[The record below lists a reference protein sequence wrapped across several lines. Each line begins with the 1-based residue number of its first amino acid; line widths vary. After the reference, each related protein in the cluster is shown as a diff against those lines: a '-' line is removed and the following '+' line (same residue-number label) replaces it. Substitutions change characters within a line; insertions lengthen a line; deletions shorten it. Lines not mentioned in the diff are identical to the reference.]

1 MNIETQEIS
10 SELFTNKRVRVFI
23 KRLDKITSNIS
34 GNKYF
39 KLKYNLELARKKRL
53 GTLLTFGG
61 AYSNNILSL
70 SIAGKDYGFN
80 TIGVIRG
87 DEIKPL
93 NSTLSNSINNG
104 MKLHY
109 VNRSKYRNKYQE
121 IFINNLKDEFG
132 DFYLIPEG
140 GTNYLAIEGTTE
152 ILTDEDDVY
161 DYICCPIGTG
171 GTISGV
177 INSSNYNQNI
187 LGFSSIK
194 GMSQLHY
201 DVNKWCNKYNW
212 KLMDEYSFG
221 GYAKISKDL
230 VDFINRFYFDYL
242 IPLDIVYTGKMLYG
256 VIDLIKKNYF
266 HKSSN
271 ILVLHTGGLQGNIG
285 MNNRY
290 NLNLPVL

>member
-1 MNIETQEIS
+1 MFCKFYHQ
-10 SELFTNKRVRVFI
+10 
-23 KRLDKITSNIS
+23 
-34 GNKYF
+34 
-39 KLKYNLELARKKRL
+39 
-53 GTLLTFGG
+53 
-61 AYSNNILSL
+61 
-70 SIAGKDYGFN
+70 
-80 TIGVIRG
+80 
-87 DEIKPL
+87 
-93 NSTLSNSINNG
+93 
-104 MKLHY
+104 
-109 VNRSKYRNKYQE
+109 KYRNKYQE

-140 GTNYLAIEGTTE
+140 GTNYLAIEGTKE

-201 DVNKWCNKYNW
+201 DVSKWCNKYNW
-212 KLMDEYSFG
+212 NLMDEYSFG
-221 GYAKISKDL
+221 GYAKISKEL
-230 VDFINRFYFDYL
+230 VDFINRFYYDYL

-256 VIDLIKKNYF
+256 IIDLIKKNYF
-266 HKSSN
+266 HINSN